1 MRTEI
6 HQHKQIEIDPPGTAG
21 AAKPAEFLLAF
32 EPIHNGALPMVFP
45 CSAEG
50 RIDVDVLGESARN
63 ELLLAKV
70 LVGRDF
76 HPSEVVRMH

>member
-1 MRTEI
+1 MRIEI
-6 HQHKQIEIDPPGTAG
+6 HQHKQIEIDPPNTTA
-21 AAKPAEFLLAF
+21 AVRPAEFLLAF
-32 EPIHNGALPMVFP
+32 EPIYEGALPMIFP
-45 CSAEG
+45 CDAEG
-50 RIDVDVLGESARN
+50 RIDVDALDEIARN

>member
-1 MRTEI
+1 MRTDI
-6 HQHKQIEIDPPGTAG
+6 QPHKQFEIDPLDQKTSD
-21 AAKPAEFLLAF
+21 KPAEFLLAF
-32 EPIHNGALPMVFP
+32 EPIYDGALPMIFQCDADGNV
-45 CSAEG
+45 
-50 RIDVDVLGESARN
+50 DVDGLDEGARN